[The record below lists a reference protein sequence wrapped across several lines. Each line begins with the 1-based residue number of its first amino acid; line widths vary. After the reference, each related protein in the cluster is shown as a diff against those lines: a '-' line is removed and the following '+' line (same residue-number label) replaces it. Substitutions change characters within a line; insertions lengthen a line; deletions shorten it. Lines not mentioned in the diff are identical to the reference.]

1 MFTIWAKLNDKI
13 FPIYHQFFIHSNC
26 HFDRVYLSAHSW
38 LYTRSFSLHSLQE
51 FTGLVLP
58 SSMRQRHKKRKRK
71 QNPTAL
77 RAFFLSSTQETI
89 SLQLKNSFRF
99 NLRIS
104 VLKFWKKNIY
114 VFTARKV
121 KRQNI
126 GFNSRR
132 SKISCSVTSD
142 KRVFMSLFSHRLSNN
157 FVTPPI
163 FEALKPAT
171 EAYSL
176 LILYDALKKK
186 KQNQKASP
194 MCSDSDTS

>member
-1 MFTIWAKLNDKI
+1 MVIHKKLQPSSSARVHGPCLAKLNETETQKEEEEAK
-13 FPIYHQFFIHSNC
+13 PKSPQ
-26 HFDRVYLSAHSW
+26 
-38 LYTRSFSLHSLQE
+38 
-51 FTGLVLP
+51 G
-58 SSMRQRHKKRKRK
+58 
-71 QNPTAL
+71 
-77 RAFFLSSTQETI
+77 FFLSSTQETI

-186 KQNQKASP
+186 KTEPESISYVFRFWHQLAERP
-194 MCSDSDTS
+194 L